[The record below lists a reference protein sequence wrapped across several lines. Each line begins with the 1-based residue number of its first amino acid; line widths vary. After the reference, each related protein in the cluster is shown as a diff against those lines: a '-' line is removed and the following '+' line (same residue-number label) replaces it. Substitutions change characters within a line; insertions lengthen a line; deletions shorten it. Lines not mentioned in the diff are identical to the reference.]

1 MITRDKKQRLH
12 ESESEPLAI
21 FAVLAR
27 ELLQA
32 DNDRFSACRQTVP
45 TPGSYHLHRN
55 KWKNVS
61 RDKASRKLRQA
72 ITL

>member
-1 MITRDKKQRLH
+1 MNPKVNLSHLCRIGKGN
-12 ESESEPLAI
+12 
-21 FAVLAR
+21 
-27 ELLQA
+27 ELLHA